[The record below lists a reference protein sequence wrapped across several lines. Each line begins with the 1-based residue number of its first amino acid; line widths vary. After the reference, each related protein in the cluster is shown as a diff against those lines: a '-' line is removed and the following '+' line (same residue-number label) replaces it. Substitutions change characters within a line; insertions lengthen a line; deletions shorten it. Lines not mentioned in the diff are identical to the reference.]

1 MRRADRLFQIVQYLR
16 GRRLT
21 TAAQLAE
28 WLEVAPRTIYR
39 DMRDLLLSGVPIEG
53 EAGVGYRLRRFRPPP
68 VMFSYDEVEALRPA
82 PAWSGLGLARLKR
95 RSASPDRRRAAARAA
110 RRC

>member
-21 TAAQLAE
+21 TSAQLAE

-39 DMRDLLLSGVPIEG
+39 DMRDLLLSGIPIEG
-53 EAGVGYRLRRFRPPP
+53 EAGVGYRLRPSFDLPPL
-68 VMFSYDEVEALRPA
+68 MFSYDEVEALVA
-82 PAWSGLGLARLKR
+82 SARMVET
-95 RSASPDRRRAAARAA
+95 
-110 RRC
+110 